1 MAGYEADD
9 LIGSLVEKFKN
20 TPDLRISILSG
31 DLDNLQL
38 VENDKVVVEIIK
50 KGTSDTETYNETAVK
65 NRMG

>member
-38 VENDKVVVEIIK
+38 VENDKVVVEIIR